1 MPQGQQ
7 GGQQAQA
14 SQQGFQQIQQAFAG
28 VPGAQQHA
36 QALQQ
41 SFQQAQ
47 AFGLSPALLTGIL
60 AKLMPV
66 IIQILQE
73 AASQGV
79 LAQSGGGGQQAQ
91 P

>member
-14 SQQGFQQIQQAFAG
+14 SQQGFQQIQQAFQS

-47 AFGLSPALLTGIL
+47 AIGLSAGMLTGIL
-60 AKLMPV
+60 VKLMPV
-66 IIQILQE
+66 ILQILQE

-79 LAQSGGGGQQAQ
+79 LAQGGGGQQAQ